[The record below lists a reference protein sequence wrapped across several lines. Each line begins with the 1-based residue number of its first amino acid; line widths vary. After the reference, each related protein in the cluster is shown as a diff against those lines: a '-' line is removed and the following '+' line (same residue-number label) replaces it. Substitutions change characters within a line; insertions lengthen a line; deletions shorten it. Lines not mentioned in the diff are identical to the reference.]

1 MTKRRYRTTKVNQVN
16 WPQIA
21 GQAGEQKVV
30 FAVDVAKEKFVGAL
44 MTPDRTVLKTIQWQ
58 HPEQTPELMH
68 GLLWHLGAQRLEV
81 AMEPSGTYGD
91 PLRWLFVTH
100 GVAVF
105 RLSPKRV
112 HDSAEVFDGVP
123 SLHDAKAAYQI
134 GRLHLEGV
142 SQHWE
147 ERSEQRRE
155 LAAQIAVLKLYRER
169 LQSSRNRLEAQ
180 LSRHWPELAE
190 VLDLGSVTL
199 MSLVAAYGSPAQVLA
214 HSEAARQ
221 LMRRSSHGGLRREK
235 IEAVLEAARQT
246 LGMPCLEAERVLLQT
261 LARDM
266 LDNHRAVQ
274 RAEQALA
281 AQVDADAT
289 LSQLASVVGKT
300 TAAVLV
306 STQGRPQD
314 YPDAGSYLKSLGLNL
329 KERSSGKFQGQLK
342 ITKRGPGI
350 ARLYLYFAVLRW
362 LYRDPIIQAWYQRK
376 VARDGGCKGKAIV
389 AIMRKLAKA
398 LWYVAQGVAFDS
410 RKLFN
415 RKALAL
421 TA

>member
-1 MTKRRYRTTKVNQVN
+1 MTKRRYHTTKVNQVN
-16 WPQIA
+16 WAQIA
-21 GQAGEQKVV
+21 EQVGEQKVV

-44 MTPDRTVLKTIQWQ
+44 MKPDRTVLKTIQWQ
-58 HPEQTPELMH
+58 HPDQTPELMH
-68 GLLWHLGAQRLEV
+68 GLLSHLGAQRLEV

-91 PLRWLFVTH
+91 PLRWLFDSH

-134 GRLHLEGV
+134 GRLHLDGV
-142 SQHWE
+142 SRRWE
-147 ERSEQRRE
+147 EHAEQRRE
-155 LAAQIAVLKLYRER
+155 LAAQIAVLTLHQER

-180 LSRHWPELAE
+180 LSRHWPELAG

-199 MSLVAAYGSPAQVLA
+199 MSLVAAYGSPAQVVA
-214 HSEAARQ
+214 HTEAARQ
-221 LMRRSSHGGLRREK
+221 LMQQTGGSALRREK

-261 LARDM
+261 LAQDM
-266 LDNHRAVQ
+266 LDNHRAIQ
-274 RAEQALA
+274 QAEQALA
-281 AQVDADAT
+281 AQVNADAT

-306 STQGRPQD
+306 STQGQPQD

-329 KERSSGKFQGQLK
+329 KERSSGKFQGHLK

-350 ARLYLYFAVLRW
+350 ARLYLYFAALRW
-362 LYRDPIIQAWYQRK
+362 LYLDPIIQAWYQRK
-376 VARDGGCKGKAIV
+376 VARDGGLKGKAIV

-398 LWYVAQGVAFDS
+398 LWHVAQGATFDS

-415 RKALAL
+415 LKALAM
-421 TA
+421 AA